1 MRFGQQRSLSPR
13 PNEHGALRWLSFYDH
28 PFSQPRVILRARVAA
43 RQQFLQHYRHF
54 RPTQNIGWL
63 SDRVQA
69 RARLKHSYFYGGGS
83 NLGNFRNFID

>member
-43 RQQFLQHYRHF
+43 RQGAG
-54 RPTQNIGWL
+54 PC
-63 SDRVQA
+63 A
-69 RARLKHSYFYGGGS
+69 PEHSYFYGGGS